1 MKEVLVKKIELE
13 NYKNFSGISLP
24 MFARSKVSGR
34 NRVGKTTLMDGYF
47 DTITGKMASGKEP
60 DEIRTEREWTGN
72 PQSGCSEKDC
82 P

>member
-47 DTITGKMASGKEP
+47 DTNTTCRGIRKKMGYSK
-60 DEIRTEREWTGN
+60 
-72 PQSGCSEKDC
+72 
-82 P
+82 